1 MGAIDSKASKRPAI
15 RIPVLFLLVLVSLA
29 LALVLEGTQPM
40 HSHEDGQLGLYNSEC
55 PLAELAAVHIN
66 GWTSTPVTIACPA
79 PIVLPV
85 GVTAFGWV
93 PRPFLSLAG
102 SRAPPLA

>member
-1 MGAIDSKASKRPAI
+1 MGVIDSKASKRPAI
-15 RIPVLFLLVLVSLA
+15 RIPVLFLLVLVS

-66 GWTSTPVTIACPA
+66 GWTSTPVTIASPA

-85 GVTAFGWV
+85 AATAFGWV
-93 PRPFLSLAG
+93 PRPFLSLAD